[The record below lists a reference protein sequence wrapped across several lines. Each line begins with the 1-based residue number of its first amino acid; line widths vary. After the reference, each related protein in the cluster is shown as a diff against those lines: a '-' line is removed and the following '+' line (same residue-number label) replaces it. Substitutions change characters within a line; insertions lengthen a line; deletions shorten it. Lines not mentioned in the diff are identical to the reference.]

1 MKLNE
6 PLCERAFGRTQGF
19 HAKFTVGKYRTNR
32 KGDTQIQISN
42 SDFDQDFRSTSAWW
56 RSSVSAGFLTEVFL
70 TVIVKSK
77 ETKQIN
83 KKWRNIILYE
93 TLLRLPVGPHL
104 QASCIVCL
112 GPMHYSMIRT
122 WWISSKTVRVFQQK
136 NCFSSSKAFEQLAIT
151 KEHRY
156 SLEEL
161 EPKKNRK
168 LSFKKCLI
176 NIVYAFYTWT
186 EANIVY

>member
-1 MKLNE
+1 MISPPKWKSSSAKVKSYLKGKWSWLQWAIVKILWSKTRQSLKIKIKLLKLALKLNE

-93 TLLRLPVGPHL
+93 TLLRLPVGPYL
-104 QASCIVCL
+104 QASCIVC
-112 GPMHYSMIRT
+112 
-122 WWISSKTVRVFQQK
+122 
-136 NCFSSSKAFEQLAIT
+136 A
-151 KEHRY
+151 
-156 SLEEL
+156 
-161 EPKKNRK
+161 
-168 LSFKKCLI
+168 
-176 NIVYAFYTWT
+176 
-186 EANIVY
+186 